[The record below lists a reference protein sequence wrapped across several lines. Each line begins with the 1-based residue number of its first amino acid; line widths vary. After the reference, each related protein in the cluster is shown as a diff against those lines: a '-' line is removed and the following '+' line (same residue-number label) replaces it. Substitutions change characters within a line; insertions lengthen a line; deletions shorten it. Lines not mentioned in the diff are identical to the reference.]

1 MNQRAE
7 QKFDDLVSQVH
18 DWTESAVALDEG
30 HFPNELLRELEDLV
44 AELKDFLEDETEYDR
59 QEVVEMFATPELTEV
74 MDRFPKVRRLL
85 ERAWGPQFTDLL
97 EEEGGFGRSDED
109 DEDDD

>member
-1 MNQRAE
+1 MSRAE
-7 QKFDDLVSQVH
+7 QRYDDLVSQVH

-44 AELKDFLEDETEYDR
+44 SELKDFLEDESDYDR
-59 QEVVEMFATPELTEV
+59 GEVVELFATPEISEV

-85 ERAWGPQFTDLL
+85 ERAWGPQLTDLL
-97 EEEGGFGRSDED
+97 EEESDFGPSDDDD
-109 DEDDD
+109 DED